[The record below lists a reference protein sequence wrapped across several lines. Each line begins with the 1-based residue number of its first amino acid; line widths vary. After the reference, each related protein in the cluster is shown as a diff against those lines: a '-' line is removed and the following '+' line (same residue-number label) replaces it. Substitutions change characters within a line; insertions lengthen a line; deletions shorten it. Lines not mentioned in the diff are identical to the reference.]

1 MDDQRRSNDE
11 LLEQILQE
19 AQAMRASRNDV
30 REPSPLPPAEKEP
43 EQAPPPRRDP
53 QRGWK
58 RFLPHRWK
66 HKRAESNEEAE
77 DIYYGLPLKPL
88 EEYQRQLEDS
98 ETPETPVPPPDPQAF
113 YEESEA
119 ELD

>member
-66 HKRAESNEEAE
+66 HKQIGRAH
-77 DIYYGLPLKPL
+77 
-88 EEYQRQLEDS
+88 
-98 ETPETPVPPPDPQAF
+98 V
-113 YEESEA
+113 
-119 ELD
+119 